1 MQSHTIFKWFFNK
14 TRLWNEEGGFFC
26 FDTTEQGSDT
36 VMSDQLCGMWYLSLV
51 DASLRKCRGEEG
63 VEEQVEVEDD
73 VDVEEPA
80 LFEGIKVGMLA
91 SGVIVSRVHY

>member
-1 MQSHTIFKWFFNK
+1 
-14 TRLWNEEGGFFC
+14 
-26 FDTTEQGSDT
+26 
-36 VMSDQLCGMWYLSLV
+36 MSDQLCGMWYLSLV

-80 LFEGIKVGMLA
+80 LFEGIKVGR
-91 SGVIVSRVHY
+91 GVCERCFCVSCTLFFFLLGPPRP